1 MDTIGLDLH
10 KRESQLCILTEEG
23 DVQER
28 RIVTSRERFT
38 ALLGSRAPARV
49 LLESSTESEWVARHL
64 EGLGHAVIV
73 ADPTFAP
80 MYASRRRGVKTD
92 RRDAR
97 TLAEAC
103 RLGAYRRAH
112 RASDAQR
119 HVRAELAVRE
129 ALVRTRVRY
138 AALVKAF
145 IRRDGLR
152 LASGEVAHTEAKL
165 AALSLPAEL
174 VAELAPLRALWA
186 PLNEEIAAADARVSA
201 MAATTPV
208 VVQLRTAPGIG
219 PVTAVAFVATLD
231 DVGRFR
237 SAHQVAAYL
246 GLTPREHSSGER
258 QHRGRISKTGNARMR
273 HLLVEAAW
281 RVMRS
286 KDVAAAPLRGWAE
299 RIAQRR
305 GRSIAAVALA
315 RRLAGI
321 LYAMW
326 RDGTD
331 YHTPQSAANPQLE
344 SPAGGPTSVTE
355 GGR

>member
-23 DVQER
+23 EVIER

-38 ALLGSRAPARV
+38 AVLGRRPRARI

-64 EGLGHAVIV
+64 EGLGHEVIV

-80 MYASRRRGVKTD
+80 MYATRRRGVKTD

-103 RLGAYRRAH
+103 RLGAYRPAH

-129 ALVRTRVRY
+129 ALVRTRIRY

-145 IRRDGLR
+145 IRREGLR

-165 AALSLPAEL
+165 AALPLPAGL
-174 VAELAPLRALWA
+174 AAELAPLRALW
-186 PLNEEIAAADARVSA
+186 PSLNAEIAAADARVA
-201 MAATTPV
+201 TVAATNPI

-237 SAHQVAAYL
+237 SAHQVEAYL
-246 GLTPREHSSGER
+246 GLTPREYSSGER

-273 HLLVEAAW
+273 YLLVEAAW
-281 RVMRS
+281 RVLRS
-286 KDVAAAPLRGWAE
+286 KDAAAAPLRAWAE
-299 RIAQRR
+299 QIAQRR

-326 RDGTD
+326 RDGAD
-331 YHTPQSAANPQLE
+331 YRAPQAA
-344 SPAGGPTSVTE
+344 AIAAA
-355 GGR
+355 

>member
-23 DVQER
+23 EVIER

-38 ALLGSRAPARV
+38 AVLGRRPRARI

-64 EGLGHAVIV
+64 EGLGHEVIV

-80 MYASRRRGVKTD
+80 MYATRRRGVKTD

-103 RLGAYRRAH
+103 RLGAYRPAH

-129 ALVRTRVRY
+129 ALVRTRIRY

-145 IRRDGLR
+145 IRREGLR

-165 AALSLPAEL
+165 AALPLPAGL
-174 VAELAPLRALWA
+174 AAELAPLRALWP
-186 PLNEEIAAADARVSA
+186 PLNAEIAAADARVA
-201 MAATTPV
+201 TVAATNPI

-237 SAHQVAAYL
+237 SAHQVEAYL
-246 GLTPREHSSGER
+246 GLTPREYSSGER

-273 HLLVEAAW
+273 YLLVEAAW
-281 RVMRS
+281 RVLRS
-286 KDVAAAPLRGWAE
+286 KDAAAAPLRAWAE
-299 RIAQRR
+299 QVAQRR

-326 RDGTD
+326 RDGAD
-331 YHTPQSAANPQLE
+331 YRAPQAA
-344 SPAGGPTSVTE
+344 AIAAA
-355 GGR
+355 

>member
-1 MDTIGLDLH
+1 M
-10 KRESQLCILTEEG
+10 LTEEG
-23 DVQER
+23 EVVER

-38 ALLGSRAPARV
+38 AVLGGRAPARV

-64 EGLGHAVIV
+64 ESLGHEVIV

-80 MYASRRRGVKTD
+80 MYATRRRGVKTD

-103 RLGAYRRAH
+103 RLGAYRPAH

-129 ALVRTRVRY
+129 ALVRTRIRY

-145 IRRDGLR
+145 IRREGLR
-152 LASGEVAHTEAKL
+152 LPSGEVANTEAKL
-165 AALSLPAEL
+165 AALPMPGTLA
-174 VAELAPLRALWA
+174 AELAPLRALWG
-186 PLNEEIAAADARVSA
+186 PLNGEIAAADERVA
-201 MAATTPV
+201 AVAATTPV

-231 DVGRFR
+231 EVGRFR

-246 GLTPREHSSGER
+246 GLTPREYSSGER

-273 HLLVEAAW
+273 YLLVEAAW
-281 RVMRS
+281 RVLRS
-286 KDVAAAPLRGWAE
+286 KDAAAAPLRAWAE
-299 RIAQRR
+299 GIAARR

-331 YHTPQSAANPQLE
+331 YQAPPVAART
-344 SPAGGPTSVTE
+344 AA
-355 GGR
+355 